1 MVGIVPRSAVEDGDG
16 ADIAD
21 VATDAS
27 ETAVAGTRE
36 SKSLKTRVYS
46 AVFTVAPESQEQVV
60 RIKSPAR
67 AFGDRRLVLSA
78 KIHECKKRKKK
89 AKKDKKAGKGDKT
102 KGQKGK
108 NGNGDVTET
117 DTQTEADETKNEKKS
132 SEENQNY
139 RVSRAPKRPK
149 SALKI
154 CSLLSP
160 VVPDALSVAT
170 TQSMHLL
177 RRRKLMGRCHS
188 ENVFW
193 FLSF

>member
-1 MVGIVPRSAVEDGDG
+1 MVGIVPRSAGEDGDG
-16 ADIAD
+16 ADVAD

-27 ETAVAGTRE
+27 DAVAGTRE

-117 DTQTEADETKNEKKS
+117 DTQTEADEKS

-149 SALKI
+149 AL
-154 CSLLSP
+154 
-160 VVPDALSVAT
+160 
-170 TQSMHLL
+170 
-177 RRRKLMGRCHS
+177 
-188 ENVFW
+188 
-193 FLSF
+193 